1 MIEQRD
7 QIGAETVDR
16 RRARGYIGLAVAAAV
31 VADDA
36 KVLRQLLHLRVPHA
50 QIGAEGVD
58 EHQRSADVGA
68 IHAVGDAQ
76 SVDLDV
82 SGGVARAHDGCRND
96 ASARSMNASVLP
108 R

>member
-1 MIEQRD
+1 M
-7 QIGAETVDR
+7 
-16 RRARGYIGLAVAAAV
+16 AAAV

-36 KVLRQLLHLRVPHA
+36 KVPRQLVHLRIPHA

-58 EHQRSADVGA
+58 EHQRIGGLASVD
-68 IHAVGDAQ
+68 AVGDAQ

-82 SGGVARAHDGCRND
+82 GGGVARAHGCCRND